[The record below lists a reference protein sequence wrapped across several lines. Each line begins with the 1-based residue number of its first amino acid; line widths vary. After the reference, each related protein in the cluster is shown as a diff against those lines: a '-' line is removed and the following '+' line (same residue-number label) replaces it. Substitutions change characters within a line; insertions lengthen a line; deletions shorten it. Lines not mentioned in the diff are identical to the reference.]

1 MNTLDRLFTFVSSAP
16 PGTLV
21 PVEALRTLLVEGGE
35 GRAASPPCPG
45 DATGAYAGSAIA
57 TVSVC
62 AGTWRTDAAVLR
74 RYGAAALADLLERCA
89 ADLGSE
95 QRARLDALVTL
106 DEAVQFTGFTRGH
119 LRRLCRS
126 GKLANVGTEAE
137 PAFRFAALPRKT
149 GTEMHA
155 SAGQAPSPAMLVEAV
170 LAGKQGRR
178 RSVRSREKS

>member
-1 MNTLDRLFTFVSSAP
+1 MNTLDRISTFVMSAP

-21 PVEALRTLLVEGGE
+21 PVDALRTLLEGGE
-35 GRAASPPCPG
+35 GRAASSSHRG
-45 DATGAYAGSAIA
+45 DAAGAYASPA
-57 TVSVC
+57 TETASGC

-95 QRARLDALVTL
+95 QRAHLDALVTL
-106 DEAVQFTGFTRGH
+106 DEAVQLTGFTRGH

-126 GKLANVGTEAE
+126 GKLANAGTEAA
-137 PAFRFAALPRKT
+137 PAFRLAALPRKT
-149 GTEMHA
+149 GSGMHE
-155 SAGQAPSPAMLVEAV
+155 AGGLVQSPAMLVEAV

-178 RSVRSREKS
+178 RSARSRP

>member
-1 MNTLDRLFTFVSSAP
+1 MNTIDRIFTFVFSAP

-21 PVEALRTLLVEGGE
+21 PVDALRTLLEGGE
-35 GRAASPPCPG
+35 GRAVLPPHCG
-45 DATGAYAGSAIA
+45 DATG
-57 TVSVC
+57 TCVSPTTGMFGGC
-62 AGTWRTDAAVLR
+62 ASSWRTDAAVLR

-106 DEAVQFTGFTRGH
+106 DEAVQLTGFTRGH

-126 GKLANVGTEAE
+126 GKLANAGTEAA
-137 PAFRFAALPRKT
+137 PAFRRAALPRKT
-149 GTEMHA
+149 GTESVGSVH
-155 SAGQAPSPAMLVEAV
+155 SPALVVEAV

-178 RSVRSREKS
+178 RSAQSRLES